1 VSALHHAGVKW
12 IRHRDVRRSLTLT
25 KGVRRSLRLD
35 GILQWLPRMALLHDS
50 AVRYTT
56 GNKVVGLTGFSP
68 ATFAL
73 GVRCSLNRAAGRFK
87 NWYLRQELHPHD
99 DVRSVAS

>member
-1 VSALHHAGVKW
+1 MSALHHAGVKW
-12 IRHRDVRRSLTLT
+12 IRHPDVRRSLTPT
-25 KGVRRSLRLD
+25 KGVRRSLRFD

-50 AVRYTT
+50 AVQSRMCYWLHH
-56 GNKVVGLTGFSP
+56 GANKVVGLAGFSP

-87 NWYLRQELHPHD
+87 LVPP
-99 DVRSVAS
+99 AGIAPT